1 MRKPWLV
8 LLFLTL
14 LILGGV
20 IGVFFSSVAPQ
31 AEEAPQTVPQGAAPG
46 TRPLPELGSDPVRV
60 PDSFV
65 EAKPITYPVGT
76 IPGEITLRFSSRRD
90 FQAYLAAL
98 TQAGFAPLGQI
109 DELLVIRVGE
119 EALSVLDPLRYGAL
133 PDYSYKIE
141 RPRPPE
147 RVDPEALASLE
158 AFGRSARAIVG
169 GPLEGD
175 GSGVLVGILDS
186 GIEAHPQF
194 DDVYIVHIDL
204 VGGGVDGP
212 GASHGTSVAS
222 IITGTEGVA
231 PKAELF
237 VVRVLDDEG
246 LGNSFHVA
254 EGIVQAVDLG
264 VRVINLS
271 LGLYQDSQVLREAVR
286 YAQEKGVVLV
296 AAAGNDSFARLPYP
310 AAYPEVVSVTA
321 IDAAERQAI
330 FPNQSERIDFAVP
343 GVGILTAKED
353 SGTALFTGTSAA
365 APLITGTVAALL
377 SSDPDKTGAEVLKT
391 IRQFRNEAGA
401 GGADPVYGGGI
412 LDWNR
417 LRERKTAGIS
427 DIALAEIYLAP
438 DAEPGTTVPVVVT
451 VENRGTRW
459 VTGADME
466 VLVNDGDPV
475 QFSIEAIGPG
485 QTTSRKVF
493 TQVPSKQDKQALQ
506 IAAQVLTET
515 IIDDVRPGNNQKAVA
530 YRPNSS
536 E

>member
-175 GSGVLVGILDS
+175 GSGRACVGGSPYS

-194 DDVYIVHIDL
+194 DDVYDACHIDL
-204 VGGGVDGP
+204 VGPRGRRNGLR
-212 GASHGTSVAS
+212 ASLA
-222 IITGTEGVA
+222 
-231 PKAELF
+231 L
-237 VVRVLDDEG
+237 R
-246 LGNSFHVA
+246 
-254 EGIVQAVDLG
+254 
-264 VRVINLS
+264 S
-271 LGLYQDSQVLREAVR
+271 LPSLREPRVWR
-286 YAQEKGVVLV
+286 RRRSLLRGPR
-296 AAAGNDSFARLPYP
+296 ARRRRLGQQLP
-310 AAYPEVVSVTA
+310 
-321 IDAAERQAI
+321 R
-330 FPNQSERIDFAVP
+330 
-343 GVGILTAKED
+343 
-353 SGTALFTGTSAA
+353 
-365 APLITGTVAALL
+365 
-377 SSDPDKTGAEVLKT
+377 
-391 IRQFRNEAGA
+391 
-401 GGADPVYGGGI
+401 GGGHCPSG
-412 LDWNR
+412 R
-417 LRERKTAGIS
+417 
-427 DIALAEIYLAP
+427 
-438 DAEPGTTVPVVVT
+438 
-451 VENRGTRW
+451 
-459 VTGADME
+459 
-466 VLVNDGDPV
+466 
-475 QFSIEAIGPG
+475 
-485 QTTSRKVF
+485 SRVC
-493 TQVPSKQDKQALQ
+493 
-506 IAAQVLTET
+506 
-515 IIDDVRPGNNQKAVA
+515 G
-530 YRPNSS
+530 
-536 E
+536 